1 MSSTTTPPPGP
12 GDEPTAVLPA
22 VGSAGPAE
30 PTAEQIVASPAVEG
44 DLNAEMRRAAKPFS
58 RATMVLAGLVVL
70 AAVFAGGAWTH
81 AAFGSSSGSSSGAP
95 AGRQGGGLGGQQGG
109 TQGGT
114 QAGTGTGTGTGTGQQ
129 GSGFRG
135 AGGRGTTGTID
146 HVDGTTV
153 YVKTAQGT
161 DVKVSTSDSTTVG
174 VTQPGKLADLKP
186 GSTVTIQGQAGDDG
200 TVAAQAITQQA
211 AR

>member
-1 MSSTTTPPPGP
+1 GAALSR
-12 GDEPTAVLPA
+12 E
-22 VGSAGPAE
+22 SAASE

-58 RATMVLAGLVVL
+58 RATTVLAGLVVL

-81 AAFGSSSGSSSGAP
+81 AAFGSSSSTSSSP
-95 AGRQGGGLGGQQGG
+95 TGRQGGTQAGG

-114 QAGTGTGTGTGTGQQ
+114 GQPGGTGTGQQ
-129 GSGFRG
+129 GGGVRG
-135 AGGRGTTGTID
+135 AGGRGTTGTVD
-146 HVDGTTV
+146 RVDGTTV

-174 VTQPGKLADLKP
+174 VTQAGKLADLKP
-186 GSTVTIQGQAGDDG
+186 GSTVVVQGQAGDDG

-211 AR
+211 GR

>member
-1 MSSTTTPPPGP
+1 MSSSTTNP
-12 GDEPTAVLPA
+12 
-22 VGSAGPAE
+22 
-30 PTAEQIVASPAVEG
+30 PTAEEIVASPAVEG

-58 RATMVLAGLVVL
+58 RTTLVLAGLVVL
-70 AAVFAGGAWTH
+70 AIAFGGGAWTH
-81 AAFGSSSGSSSGAP
+81 AAFGSSSSATPTRPTGGA
-95 AGRQGGGLGGQQGG
+95 QGGQQGG
-109 TQGGT
+109 TGQ
-114 QAGTGTGTGTGTGQQ
+114 TGGTGQQ
-129 GSGFRG
+129 GGGFRG
-135 AGGRGTTGTID
+135 AGGRGTTGTVD

-174 VTQPGKLADLKP
+174 VTQQGKLSDLKP
-186 GSTVTIQGQAGDDG
+186 GSTVVVQGQAGDDG

>member
-1 MSSTTTPPPGP
+1 MSSSTTTPPPAA

-22 VGSAGPAE
+22 VE
-30 PTAEQIVASPAVEG
+30 PTAEQIIANPAVGG

-58 RATMVLAGLVVL
+58 RATVVLAGLVVL
-70 AAVFAGGAWTH
+70 AIAFGGGAWTH
-81 AAFGSSSGSSSGAP
+81 AAFGSSSSTPTRPSG
-95 AGRQGGGLGGQQGG
+95 GTQGTQGGQQGG
-109 TQGGT
+109 TGQQQGG
-114 QAGTGTGTGTGTGQQ
+114 
-129 GSGFRG
+129 GFRG
-135 AGGRGTTGTID
+135 AGGRGTTGTVD

-174 VTQPGKLADLKP
+174 VTQQGKLTDLKP
-186 GSTVTIQGQAGDDG
+186 GSTVVVQGQAGDDG
-200 TVAAQAITQQA
+200 TVAAQAITQEA

>member
-1 MSSTTTPPPGP
+1 MSSST
-12 GDEPTAVLPA
+12 EPALSRESDDQGA
-22 VGSAGPAE
+22 ALSRESAALE

-58 RATMVLAGLVVL
+58 RTTLVLAGLVVL
-70 AAVFAGGAWTH
+70 AIAFGGGAWTH
-81 AAFGSSSGSSSGAP
+81 AAFGSASSTPTRP
-95 AGRQGGGLGGQQGG
+95 AGAQSGIQGG
-109 TQGGT
+109 TGQ
-114 QAGTGTGTGTGTGQQ
+114 TGGTGQ
-129 GSGFRG
+129 GGFRG
-135 AGGRGTTGTID
+135 AGGRGTTGTVD

-174 VTQPGKLADLKP
+174 VTQQGKLSDLKP
-186 GSTVTIQGQAGDDG
+186 GSTVVVQGQAGDDG

>member
-1 MSSTTTPPPGP
+1 MSTHTTTPP
-12 GDEPTAVLPA
+12 GDEPTAILPA
-22 VGSAGPAE
+22 VE
-30 PTAEQIVASPAVEG
+30 PTAEQIVASPAVDG

-58 RATMVLAGLVVL
+58 RTTLVLAGLVVL
-70 AAVFAGGAWTH
+70 AIAFGGGAWTH
-81 AAFGSSSGSSSGAP
+81 AAFGSSSSTP
-95 AGRQGGGLGGQQGG
+95 ARQGGTGGAQARGA
-109 TQGGT
+109 
-114 QAGTGTGTGTGTGQQ
+114 QAGTGQTGGTGQQ
-129 GSGFRG
+129 GGGGFR
-135 AGGRGTTGTID
+135 GGRGTTGTVD

-186 GSTVTIQGQAGDDG
+186 GATVVVQGQAGDDG

-211 AR
+211 GR

>member
-1 MSSTTTPPPGP
+1 MSSPT
-12 GDEPTAVLPA
+12 EPSLSRESDHQGAALSRE
-22 VGSAGPAE
+22 SAASE

-58 RATMVLAGLVVL
+58 RATVVLAGLVVL

-81 AAFGSSSGSSSGAP
+81 AAFGSSSGSSGAP
-95 AGRQGGGLGGQQGG
+95 AGRQGGGFGG
-109 TQGGT
+109 TQAGGT
-114 QAGTGTGTGTGTGQQ
+114 QAGTGQTGSTGTGQQ
-129 GSGFRG
+129 GGGFRG
-135 AGGRGTTGTID
+135 AGGRGTTGTVD

-153 YVKTAQGT
+153 YVKTAQGA

-186 GSTVTIQGQAGDDG
+186 GSTVTVQGQAGDDG

-211 AR
+211 GR